1 MQATELLIL
10 NWIQT
15 HLRCDFLDVVMP
27 AVSWTCNHG
36 ELWIL
41 LALCLLA
48 VRRHPA
54 AGVGGG
60 LRPADGPG
68 QLQPAHKAA
77 GGPRAAL
84 CRLRRGGAFD
94 GAAAGCLVSLRPYG
108 SLFCGG
114 LCPAKERRRLWKPA
128 LAVAVVI
135 AFSRLYLYVHWPSD
149 VLAGAVLGAACGPC
163 RRLSGKEAGAAVSG
177 REERR
182 PALRNAGSWDILYHY
197 KIYPQSGG

>member
-114 LCPAKERRRLWKPA
+114 LCPAKERQQA
-128 LAVAVVI
+128 L
-135 AFSRLYLYVHWPSD
+135 
-149 VLAGAVLGAACGPC
+149 
-163 RRLSGKEAGAAVSG
+163 EAGAGSRRGDRLFPAVSLCPLAQRCAG
-177 REERR
+177 RRR
-182 PALRNAGSWDILYHY
+182 FGRGLRHAGAFLAKKPARR
-197 KIYPQSGG
+197 